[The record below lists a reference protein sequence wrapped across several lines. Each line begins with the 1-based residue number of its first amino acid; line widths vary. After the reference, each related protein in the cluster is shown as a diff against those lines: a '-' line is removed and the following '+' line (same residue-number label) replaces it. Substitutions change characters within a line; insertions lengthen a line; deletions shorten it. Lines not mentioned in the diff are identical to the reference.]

1 MADAA
6 PAFTPTVVYR
16 DPKAALDWLAKAF
29 GFETVVLLT
38 DAEGNLAHAEMAF
51 RDGRVG
57 VAGEWQGAQLGGAR
71 MRSPASLD
79 GVGTQ
84 FLWVVLESGLDTH
97 CETARAAGA
106 RITEE
111 PADQF
116 YGARSYR
123 AMDPEGHVWSF
134 RQDLTP
140 VPAAEIEAATGLKY
154 VIGG

>member
-1 MADAA
+1 MGQAV
-6 PAFTPTVVYR
+6 FSPTVVYR

-29 GFETVVLLT
+29 GFEVSLLLT
-38 DAEGNLAHAEMAF
+38 DAEGNVAHAEMSF
-51 RDGRVG
+51 HDCPIG
-57 VAGEWQGAQLGGAR
+57 VSGEWAGAQLGGAR
-71 MRSPASLD
+71 MRSPASLE
-79 GVGTQ
+79 GQGTQ
-84 FLWVVLESGLDTH
+84 FIWVVLESGLDQH

-134 RQDLTP
+134 RQDLEK
-140 VPAAEIEAATGLKY
+140 VPTAQMEAATGLTFK
-154 VIGG
+154 VGG